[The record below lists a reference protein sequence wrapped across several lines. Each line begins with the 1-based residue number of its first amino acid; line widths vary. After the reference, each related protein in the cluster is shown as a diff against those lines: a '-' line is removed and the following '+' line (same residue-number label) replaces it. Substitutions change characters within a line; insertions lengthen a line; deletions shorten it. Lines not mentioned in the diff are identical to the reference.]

1 MRFFPPE
8 TRVWTSVTFTKCL
21 YAMLVHRNYQPD
33 HRTGWSLP
41 LIGDSKRTG
50 SDLGMK
56 LVRNFFTSFFIL
68 LTKFIF
74 KKNPGYRIRIVG

>member
-21 YAMLVHRNYQPD
+21 YAQLLHRNYQPD
-33 HRTGWSLP
+33 IRTGWSIP
-41 LIGDSKRTG
+41 PMGDSKRTG

-56 LVRNFFTSFFIL
+56 LVVFLFYHLFLNEVISIACC
-68 LTKFIF
+68 
-74 KKNPGYRIRIVG
+74 